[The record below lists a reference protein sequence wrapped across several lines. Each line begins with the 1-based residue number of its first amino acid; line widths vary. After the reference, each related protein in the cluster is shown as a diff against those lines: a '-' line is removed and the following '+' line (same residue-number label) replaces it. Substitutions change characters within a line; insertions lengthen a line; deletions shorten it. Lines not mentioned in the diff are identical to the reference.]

1 MGRSSR
7 VSQYIYVRVLGWID
21 WASYGLWRLWAAIGD
36 PARNGDGEVGNV
48 PTSASPDGATFSP
61 LTFPWGTNLPYFL
74 PLMEEIPI
82 GDRDRN

>member
-48 PTSASPDGATFSP
+48 PTSASPDGAYIQPVNVPVGDKSTLFSSP
-61 LTFPWGTNLPYFL
+61 NGGNPY
-74 PLMEEIPI
+74 
-82 GDRDRN
+82 R